1 MSEPVSLSNETSANT
16 SGVLRRRTRFQLTPL
31 MDLLL
36 IIVFAQFLEMRETS
50 QEQTQEIEQERQ
62 ALLDEQTMW
71 RAERDQAVADRNMA
85 LATQQANTQDVSRA
99 LEMLRGWL
107 NLDAESSEQAN
118 LRSSADSG
126 DVIAR
131 AIERS
136 RQLASADPN
145 TLIRFLV
152 GHDELLKRA
161 EVWTVHARETG
172 DVVFDASGY
181 TETFRLE
188 SRRQAQRT
196 EEIADRLFA
205 AYKQSPQPKG
215 LIVVLVSYA
224 PRSVAGV
231 YQPLI
236 DAMPA
241 TLERLRADTPTS
253 RFEYTILGA
262 AQAPEQ
268 ANNVDNAEAS
278 TEPENLTPLQGN
290 PDDA

>member
-1 MSEPVSLSNETSANT
+1 
-16 SGVLRRRTRFQLTPL
+16 

-36 IIVFAQFLEMRETS
+36 IIVFAQFMEMRETS
-50 QEQTQEIEQERQ
+50 QEQTREISQERQ
-62 ALLDEQTMW
+62 ALLDEQAMW
-71 RAERDQAVADRNMA
+71 RAERDRAVAERNMA
-85 LATQQANTQDVSRA
+85 LANQQANTQDVRRA
-99 LEMLRGWL
+99 IEMLRGWL
-107 NLDAESSEQAN
+107 NLDADESQATD
-118 LRSSADSG
+118 LRPGTDSR

-161 EVWTVHARETG
+161 EVWTIHARETG
-172 DVVFDASGY
+172 DVVFEASGK

-188 SRRQAQRT
+188 SQRQSKRT
-196 EEIADRLFA
+196 QEIADRLFA
-205 AYKQSPQPKG
+205 AYKQWPQPKG
-215 LIVVLVSYA
+215 LVVVLVSYA

-253 RFEYTILGA
+253 RFEYTVLGA
-262 AQAPEQ
+262 AQAPEPNRD
-268 ANNVDNAEAS
+268 AGDETPS
-278 TEPENLTPLQGN
+278 TNTENLTPLQGN

>member
-1 MSEPVSLSNETSANT
+1 MSEPVSLASETTSNAATV
-16 SGVLRRRTRFQLTPL
+16 GRRRTRFQLTPL

-71 RAERDQAVADRNMA
+71 RAERDQAIADRNMS
-85 LATQQANTQDVSRA
+85 LATQQSDMQDITRA
-99 LEMLRGWL
+99 VEMLQGWL
-107 NLDAESSEQAN
+107 NLDADSSEQSRP
-118 LRSSADSG
+118 RSTSDSG

-172 DVVFDASGY
+172 DVVFDASGH

-196 EEIADRLFA
+196 QEIADRLFA

-215 LIVVLVSYA
+215 LVVVLVSYA

-253 RFEYTILGA
+253 RFEYTVLGA

-268 ANNVDNAEAS
+268 TSNVDEVKPS
-278 TEPENLTPLQGN
+278 TETENLTPLQGN

>member
-1 MSEPVSLSNETSANT
+1 MSEPVSLPNETSTNP

-85 LATQQANTQDVSRA
+85 MATQQANTQDVSRA

-196 EEIADRLFA
+196 QEIADRLFA

-262 AQAPEQ
+262 AQAPEK
-268 ANNVDNAEAS
+268 ANDVDNAETS
-278 TEPENLTPLQGN
+278 TESENLTPLQGN

>member
-1 MSEPVSLSNETSANT
+1 VSEPVSLSNETSANT

>member
-118 LRSSADSG
+118 LRSTADSG

-268 ANNVDNAEAS
+268 ANDVDNAEAS

>member
-85 LATQQANTQDVSRA
+85 LATQQANTQDISRA

-118 LRSSADSG
+118 LRSTADSG

-224 PRSVAGV
+224 PRSLAGV

-268 ANNVDNAEAS
+268 ANDVDNAEAS

>member
-1 MSEPVSLSNETSANT
+1 MNESASPANENDFHAA
-16 SGVLRRRTRFQLTPL
+16 SIGRRRIRFQLTPL

-36 IIVFAQFLEMRETS
+36 IIVFAQFMEMRETS
-50 QEQTQEIEQERQ
+50 QEQTREISQERQ
-62 ALLDEQTMW
+62 ALLDEQATW
-71 RAERDQAVADRNMA
+71 RAERDRAVAERNMA
-85 LATQQANTQDVSRA
+85 LATQQANTQDVGRA
-99 LEMLRGWL
+99 IEMLRGWL
-107 NLDAESSEQAN
+107 NLDADESQATI
-118 LRSSADSG
+118 LRPGTDSQ

-172 DVVFDASGY
+172 DVVFEASGH

-188 SRRQAQRT
+188 SQRQSQRT
-196 EEIADRLFA
+196 QEIADRLFA
-205 AYKQSPQPKG
+205 AYKQTPQPKG

-253 RFEYTILGA
+253 RFEYTVLGA

-268 ANNVDNAEAS
+268 TNEMDAAEPS
-278 TEPENLTPLQGN
+278 TETENLTPLQGT

>member
-118 LRSSADSG
+118 LRSTADSG

-196 EEIADRLFA
+196 EEIANRLFA

-268 ANNVDNAEAS
+268 ANDVDNAEAS
-278 TEPENLTPLQGN
+278 TKPENLTPLQGN

>member
-1 MSEPVSLSNETSANT
+1 MSEPVSLSNATSANT

-85 LATQQANTQDVSRA
+85 LATQQANKQDVSRA

-118 LRSSADSG
+118 LRSTADSG

-268 ANNVDNAEAS
+268 ANDVDNAEAS
-278 TEPENLTPLQGN
+278 TKPENLTPLQGN

>member
-1 MSEPVSLSNETSANT
+1 
-16 SGVLRRRTRFQLTPL
+16 